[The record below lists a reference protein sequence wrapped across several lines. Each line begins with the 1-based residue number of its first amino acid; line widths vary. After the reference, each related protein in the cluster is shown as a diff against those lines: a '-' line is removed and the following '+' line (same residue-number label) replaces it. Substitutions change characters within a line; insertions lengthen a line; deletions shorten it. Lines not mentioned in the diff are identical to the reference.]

1 MIIEKVLDVGSTN
14 ELIKDNEYRVS
25 DIKNTFEENIRNPV
39 KGIET
44 LYGNADSATK
54 LAKAIDTIY
63 PSQQQIDNN
72 KSKGMTLE
80 NTWNEA
86 KRTFN
91 SYSSGNKP
99 NSKITAADNKSED
112 ISKEIKEKHLTNLY
126 KYYEYVQFKKATFK
140 CNKVEYDKAT
150 GRVTKMVFDFVS
162 IS

>member
-1 MIIEKVLDVGSTN
+1 M
-14 ELIKDNEYRVS
+14 IKDNEYKVS
-25 DIKNTFEENIRNPV
+25 NIKNTFEENIRNPV

-91 SYSSGNKP
+91 SYSSGK
-99 NSKITAADNKSED
+99 KIEAADNKSEE
-112 ISKEIKEKHLTNLY
+112 ISKEIKANHLTNLY

-140 CNKVEYDKAT
+140 CNKVEYDKAAT

>member
-1 MIIEKVLDVGSTN
+1 MITQTSYKVNT
-14 ELIKDNEYRVS
+14 I
-25 DIKNTFEENIRNPV
+25 INTFENQIRNKV
-39 KGIET
+39 KEIET

-91 SYSSGNKP
+91 SYSSGK
-99 NSKITAADNKSED
+99 KIEAPDNKSEE

>member
-1 MIIEKVLDVGSTN
+1 MIKSSNYT
-14 ELIKDNEYRVS
+14 VS
-25 DIKNTFEENIRNPV
+25 NIKNTFEKEIRTPA
-39 KGIET
+39 KEIEKS
-44 LYGNADSATK
+44 YGNADSATK

-91 SYSSGNKP
+91 LYSSGE
-99 NSKITAADNKSED
+99 KIKAADNNYTAIQSE
-112 ISKEIKEKHLTNLY
+112 IEGHIVNLY

-140 CNKVEYDKAT
+140 CNNVEYDNAT
-150 GRVTKMVFDFVS
+150 GRVKKMVFDFVS

>member
-1 MIIEKVLDVGSTN
+1 MIIEKVLDVGDTN
-14 ELIKDNEYRVS
+14 KLITQTSYQVNNIS
-25 DIKNTFEENIRNPV
+25 NTFENQIRNEV
-39 KGIET
+39 KEIET

-91 SYSSGNKP
+91 LYSSGK
-99 NSKITAADNKSED
+99 KIEAADNNPRAIQSE
-112 ISKEIKEKHLTNLY
+112 IEGHINKLY
-126 KYYEYVQFKKATFK
+126 KYYEYIQFKKATFK
-140 CNKVEYDKAT
+140 CNNVEYDNAT
-150 GRVTKMVFDFVS
+150 GRVKKMVFYFVS